1 MKMCSM
7 VEGTYTGCLV
17 VLEKNGLGPAAEIL
31 ENYGIDSET
40 DLLENYG
47 IDSETEQYCNLYIY
61 WQASN
66 TAVHYAFIS
75 SGRGPPPDLFP
86 LKGSRQRFFFC
97 DSFS

>member
-17 VLEKNGLGPAAEIL
+17 VLEKNGLGPVAEIL

-47 IDSETEQYCNLYIY
+47 IDSETEQYIE
-61 WQASN
+61 
-66 TAVHYAFIS
+66 TI
-75 SGRGPPPDLFP
+75 GER
-86 LKGSRQRFFFC
+86 KM
-97 DSFS
+97 